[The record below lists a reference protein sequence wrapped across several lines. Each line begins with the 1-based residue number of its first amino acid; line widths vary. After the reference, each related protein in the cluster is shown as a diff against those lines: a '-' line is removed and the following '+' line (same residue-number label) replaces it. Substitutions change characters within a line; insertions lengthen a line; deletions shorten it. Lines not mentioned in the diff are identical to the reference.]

1 MTEILFSRKI
11 DTDAIIAA
19 TTAMVRTDIAQTFT
33 LAAKSQ
39 GRANIGIVDGTAGQW
54 YQYGGPATDPIPTT
68 PGALTRTNDTNVT
81 LTLGGTPATAL
92 LFAASLTMGWTGQ
105 LAVGRGGT
113 GIASGTSGGIL
124 YFSAGATLA
133 SSGALG
139 ASQLVLGGGAGVAPS
154 TPVGLG
160 TTTTVLHGN
169 AAGAPSFAAIANA
182 DLTNSS
188 VTYGTTTV
196 ALGASS
202 TSIAG
207 LTSVGLTSGSN
218 INWNSDLLIGRA
230 AAANFRLGGADGA
243 APVAQVFSVQNVV
256 TGTSNTNGANFT
268 MQMSA
273 GTGTGN
279 GGSFILQT
287 ARLGGSGTSQNGFGT
302 QLVFDQNGN
311 LLLTGISP
319 GLGLGGAVPNVA
331 SVAATSATSSTPQF
345 ILSNTTADANS
356 ASFIFQKNR
365 TAGNTNTSDSFMDFQ
380 AYGFASSA
388 AQIGWRMQAIQT
400 AAASGAVVPTKMII
414 STSGVAAGAIGNT
427 FTYDD
432 SGTLT
437 LAGGGNNH
445 IVTNGGVF
453 GSNSIVTSSP
463 SNGVGYSIGAGGAVT
478 QATSRTTA
486 VTLNKM
492 SGAITMVSAAG
503 SATAASFTVNNSSV
517 AANDV
522 IIVNFKS
529 SGSNVYIAHVTSISA
544 GSFII
549 TFQTTGGTATDIPVI
564 EFAII
569 KAVIS

>member
-113 GIASGTSGGIL
+113 GLASGTSGGIL

-207 LTSVGLTSGSN
+207 LTSVGLTSTA
-218 INWNSDLLIGRA
+218 ILNWNSDLFLGRQA
-230 AAANFRLGGADGA
+230 ASNLRLGGVDVA
-243 APVAQVFSVQNVV
+243 APAAQILSVPSVV
-256 TGTSNTNGANFT
+256 TGTSNTAGANFT
-268 MQMSA
+268 INLSQ
-273 GTGTGN
+273 GTGTG
-279 GGSFILQT
+279 GGGAFIIRVAPQGSTGSTPNAYSGQFALDQT
-287 ARLGGSGTSQNGFGT
+287 GTLTLSGSNA
-302 QLVFDQNGN
+302 
-311 LLLTGISP
+311 
-319 GLGLGGAVPNVA
+319 GLGLGGATPNVA
-331 SVAATSATSSTPQF
+331 SLAATSATSSTPQF
-345 ILSNTTADANS
+345 LIINTTADANS
-356 ASFIFQKNR
+356 ASFIFYKNR
-365 TAGNTNTSDSFMDFQ
+365 ASGNTNVSDTFNDLQ
-380 AYGFASSA
+380 AYGFANSA
-388 AQIGWRMQAIQT
+388 QQIGWRLQTIQS
-400 AAASGAVVPTKMII
+400 AASVGSVIPTQMVI
-414 STSGVAAGAIGNT
+414 STSGITAGAIGNHLS
-427 FTYDD
+427 YDD
-432 SGTLT
+432 LGTLT
-437 LAGGGNNH
+437 LSGPANNH
-445 IVTNGGVF
+445 FVLGGVIF
-453 GSNSIVTSSP
+453 GSRGAFFT
-463 SNGVGYSIGAGGAVT
+463 GQDGMGYSAGAGGTVT
-478 QATSRTTA
+478 QTGSRTTG
-486 VTLNKM
+486 VTLNKIT
-492 SGAITMVSAAG
+492 GAITLIAAAG
-503 SATAASFTVNNSSV
+503 SATAASFTVTNSSV
-517 AANDV
+517 AATDE
-522 IIVNFKS
+522 ILVNFKS

-544 GSFII
+544 GSFVI
-549 TFQTTGGTATDIPVI
+549 TFQTTGGTASDSPVI
-564 EFAII
+564 AF
-569 KAVIS
+569 AVIKGAIV